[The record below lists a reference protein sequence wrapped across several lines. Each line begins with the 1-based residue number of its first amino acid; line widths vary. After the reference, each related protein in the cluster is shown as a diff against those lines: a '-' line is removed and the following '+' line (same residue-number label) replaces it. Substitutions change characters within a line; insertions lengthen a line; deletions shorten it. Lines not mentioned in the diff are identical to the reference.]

1 MRAAWKNQRHTRE
14 QIKRSSRLGGEGLWR
29 KYHADPAFKKE
40 LDDKL
45 RESRSRGGT
54 KSLWKLS
61 EASFKRRLDG
71 IGKIWVKARFSDSLG
86 HKLRSLQEVRMAEL
100 LIKSGVEF
108 VVEPKIEAKGHGF
121 YPDFSLKNG
130 PRFIEVVGYIG
141 DRYWDHTA
149 LKLRLLVDSDPSLEI
164 AVVTTYL
171 RILERKLRGIPRVR
185 WCRGNAGVLNA

>member
-1 MRAAWKNQRHTRE
+1 AWKRFWDRFHSDSDLANAMRAAWKNQRHTQE

-71 IGKIWVKARFSDSLG
+71 IGKIWVKARFSDSW
-86 HKLRSLQEVRMAEL
+86 A
-100 LIKSGVEF
+100 
-108 VVEPKIEAKGHGF
+108 
-121 YPDFSLKNG
+121 
-130 PRFIEVVGYIG
+130 
-141 DRYWDHTA
+141 T
-149 LKLRLLVDSDPSLEI
+149 DS
-164 AVVTTYL
+164 AVY
-171 RILERKLRGIPRVR
+171 RKFAWL
-185 WCRGNAGVLNA
+185 